1 MRPVLLELDG
11 FCSYRTKVRVD
22 FRDADFFVLVGPT
35 GAGKSTIIDAMIFAL
50 YGTVPR
56 WDNRSA
62 VAPALAPTA
71 NRGVVRLIFDLAGRR
86 FSVVRDVRRGG
97 GKTQAVTVREAR
109 LEEFVSPLALGASDD
124 ETTTLES
131 GSPRVTTAVEQL
143 LGLTFDQF
151 TQAVALPQGDF
162 ARFLHATDGDRQ
174 DILKNLLGYGIYDSI
189 QRAAYSRAS
198 DNKMRADTLTEQLSR
213 YADDTEDNVAALR
226 QTRTK
231 AKDFETHMTTVAVPA
246 LTRAAEE
253 VAHAGERV
261 AQLNAELDALLAVV
275 VPAGVADLDAAR
287 QAKKASLATA
297 ETEQSGLEE
306 RDRTARAALQ
316 AAPPR
321 HQLQQTLANWLEL
334 EQIGAEL
341 PTVVNAGAAADAA
354 LQKAAT
360 NRERADTAANTAR
373 TAATEADRVAE
384 LRQREYVEARD
395 RLAALHRVSVPEG
408 LDAISETL
416 RDVASQLA
424 QAKSDLSIA
433 EKVQKDAADEL
444 EELPDPATT
453 AAAVTEA
460 EEITSIVAGDA
471 AASARR
477 SQFTTALAKAQQKV
491 AEAAEQA
498 TAAEAALH
506 DAERANKA
514 AAIRTELTVGDDCP
528 VCGQT
533 ITQLPPESVAA
544 DIEAARSAGER
555 ARDKAKKAAAALS
568 QLEVERN
575 SAIAVRR
582 EQLRRCEDRRVKL
595 LDHLT
600 ALNMMDQC
608 VILRN
613 PVSEEASNEGLSQLS
628 AEASAAHARL
638 TAAQAQ
644 RAKIEGKR
652 KTADANVI
660 RARGSLRAAEQAA
673 TSADNDTASARTA
686 LGAARDSVSALNPPA
701 IDDTDIQRGWDQL
714 RAWVSVTADALASQ
728 LQLLLQAANDAD
740 DAASR
745 GHEQRK
751 LAEDAAAE
759 STNAYT
765 AAAVAKERADQQVQ
779 MKQQRE
785 AELTQQ
791 LSAAPE
797 VDSVRKQLDH
807 VIALEEEVNAA
818 SSALGE
824 ARTAVS
830 AARDALAQVE
840 AAIEASWQQLRRSR
854 DPLTRFGVPEITG
867 TDVAAGWQLLADWS
881 AAEASSRGTQVE
893 AAERVASEAD
903 TRAQAARSS
912 LVEALTAEGIT
923 APSTED
929 AAALCTEAT
938 GLVASAVA
946 TAQEALKRGKE
957 RLDESK
963 RMQQQMKTA
972 KDAADVA
979 HELANLM
986 RSNNFPRW
994 LIASALDTLLLDASA
1009 ILMDLSGGQ
1018 FSLTR
1023 DERDLLVIDHN
1034 DADMPRLVKTL
1045 SGGETFQAALALALA
1060 LSEQVTSLS
1069 AVGAS
1074 KLESIFLEEG
1084 LGTLDEVTLET
1095 VAGTLENLASS
1106 GSRMVGVITHVPAL
1120 AERIPV
1126 RFQVTRD
1133 GAGSHIERQGI

>member
-11 FCSYRTKVRVD
+11 FCSYRTKVSVD

-56 WDNRSA
+56 WDNRNV

-97 GKTQAVTVREAR
+97 GKTQAVTIREAR
-109 LEEFVSPLALGASDD
+109 LEEFLSPLALGASDD

-174 DILKNLLGYGIYDSI
+174 DILKNLLGYGIYDGI

-198 DNKMRADTLTEQLSR
+198 ANKMRAEALTEQLAG
-213 YADDTEDNVAALR
+213 YADATEENVAALR

-231 AKDFETHMTTVAVPA
+231 AKDFEKHVTTVAVPA

-253 VAHAGERV
+253 VARAGERV

-287 QAKKASLATA
+287 QAKKAALATA
-297 ETEQSGLEE
+297 KTQQSGLEE
-306 RDRTARAALQ
+306 RDHTARAALQ
-316 AAPPR
+316 TAPPR

-334 EQIGAEL
+334 EQITDEL
-341 PTVVNAGAAADAA
+341 PAVINAAAAADAE
-354 LQKAAT
+354 LQEAAT
-360 NRERADTAANTAR
+360 TRERADTAANTAR

-395 RLAALHRVSVPEG
+395 RLAALHRISVPEG
-408 LDAISETL
+408 LDVISETL
-416 RDVASQLA
+416 RDVASQLT
-424 QAKSDLSIA
+424 QAKSDLGKA
-433 EKVQKDAADEL
+433 EEVQKEAADEL
-444 EELPDPATT
+444 FELPDPATM

-460 EEITSIVAGDA
+460 EEIISFVAGDA
-471 AASARR
+471 AASAQR
-477 SQFTTALAKAQQKV
+477 SQSAAGLAKAQQKA

-498 TAAEAALH
+498 TTAEAALH
-506 DAERANKA
+506 DAERADKA

-544 DIEAARSAGER
+544 DIEAARSAAER
-555 ARDKAKKAAAALS
+555 ARDRAKKAAAALA
-568 QLEVERN
+568 QLEVDRN
-575 SAIAVRR
+575 TAVAVRG

-600 ALNMMDQC
+600 ALDMVDQC

-613 PVSEEASNEGLSQLS
+613 RVSEEASNEGLSQLS
-628 AEASAAHARL
+628 AEVSAARARL
-638 TAAQAQ
+638 AAAQGQ
-644 RAKIEGKR
+644 RAKIEDKR
-652 KTADANVI
+652 KTADANII
-660 RARGSLRAAEQAA
+660 RARGSVRAAEQAA
-673 TSADNDTASARTA
+673 TSADNDAASARTA
-686 LGAARDSVSALNPPA
+686 LGAARDSVSALDPPA
-701 IDDTDIQRGWDQL
+701 IDDSDIQRGWDQL
-714 RAWVSVTADALASQ
+714 TAWVSVTADALARQFEALS
-728 LQLLLQAANDAD
+728 QAAEDAN

-759 STNAYT
+759 STNAYM

-785 AELTQQ
+785 GELTQQ

-797 VDSVRKQLDH
+797 VDDVRKQLDH

-830 AARDALAQVE
+830 AAGDALAQVE

-854 DPLTRFGVPEITG
+854 DPLTRFGAPEITG
-867 TDVAAGWQLLADWS
+867 TDIAAGWQLLADWS
-881 AAEASSRGTQVE
+881 AAEASSRGTQIE

-903 TRAQAARSS
+903 TRAQAVRTS

-923 APSTED
+923 APSTDD
-929 AAALCTEAT
+929 AAALSTEAT
-938 GLVASAVA
+938 RLAASAVA
-946 TAQEALKRGKE
+946 TAQAALKRGKE
-957 RLDESK
+957 RLNESK
-963 RMQQQMKTA
+963 QMQTQMKTA

-1009 ILMDLSGGQ
+1009 ILMELSGGQ
-1018 FSLTR
+1018 FSLSR

-1074 KLESIFLEEG
+1074 KLESIFLDEG
-1084 LGTLDEVTLET
+1084 FGTLDEVTLET

-1120 AERIPV
+1120 AERIPI